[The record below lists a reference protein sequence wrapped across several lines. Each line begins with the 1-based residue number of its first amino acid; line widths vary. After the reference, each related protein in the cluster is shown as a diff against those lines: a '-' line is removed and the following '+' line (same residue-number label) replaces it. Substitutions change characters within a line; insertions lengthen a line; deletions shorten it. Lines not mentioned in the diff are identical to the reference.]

1 MAKGSM
7 REQMPM
13 VAEFIDDLRSAFGA
27 DYIDS
32 ILREGMRGKP
42 VFYATENGHTVGT
55 PVPVGIR
62 VGTDARGRSYL
73 LDGPT
78 EALPKEASKYEA
90 RMRREKLKG
99 ER

>member
-7 REQMPM
+7 REQMPV
-13 VAEFIDDLRSAFGA
+13 VAEWIDDLRSAFGA

-32 ILREGMRGKP
+32 ILRAGMRGKP
-42 VFYATENGHTVGT
+42 VFYASENGHTVGT
-55 PVPVGIR
+55 PVPVGVR

-73 LDGPT
+73 LDSPA
-78 EALPKEASKYEA
+78 EVLPNELSKYEA

-99 ER
+99 EH